1 METVMPGAL
10 LFSSRL
16 DDPVA
21 WSAAL
26 KAEMPGLDVRVSPD
40 LGDPADIETALVWK
54 APPGELASL
63 PNLKLITNLGAGV
76 DPILADE
83 TIPMHLPVARLGD
96 EVMAQMMA
104 QFATLCVLRHYRDL
118 GRYARQQR
126 EHRWHYELPR
136 ASYDC
141 RVGIMGIGLLG
152 GAAARMLAGIGFSVA
167 GWGRSPRT
175 VDGVETYHGAA
186 GLPAFLARTDILV
199 CLLPLTAETRHI
211 VGRDVLYRLP
221 RGARLVNCGRGGTV
235 DEAALL
241 AALEDGQIAE
251 ATLDVFETE
260 PLPPDHPFWGMDN
273 VLVLPHIASIAV
285 PEIAAR
291 DVVENI
297 RRLRTGQALLNI
309 VDRARGY

>member
-1 METVMPGAL
+1 MTSGAL
-10 LFSSRL
+10 LFSSKL

-26 KAEMPGLDVRVSPD
+26 KAAMPELEVRVSPE

-76 DPILADE
+76 DPILADP
-83 TIPMHLPVARLGD
+83 TIPPHIPVARLGD

-104 QFATLCVLRHYRDL
+104 QFVTMCVLRHYRDL
-118 GRYARQQR
+118 ARFEKQQR
-126 EHRWHYELPR
+126 ERRWEYRLPV

-141 RVGIMGIGLLG
+141 RVGVMGIGLLG
-152 GAAARMLAGIGFSVA
+152 GAAARMLAGIGFPVA
-167 GWGRSPRT
+167 GWGRSPRSI
-175 VDGVETYHGAA
+175 DGVETYHGPD
-186 GLPAFLARTDILV
+186 GLAPFLARTDILV
-199 CLLPLTAETRHI
+199 CLLPLTRETRHI
-211 VGRDVLYRLP
+211 VGRDVLYALP
-221 RGARLVNCGRGGTV
+221 RGAKLVNCGRGGTV

-241 AALEDGQIAE
+241 AALRDGQIAE
-251 ATLDVFETE
+251 ATIDVFEEE
-260 PLPPDHPFWGMDN
+260 PLPPDNPFWGMAN

-291 DVVENI
+291 DVVANI
-297 RRLRTGQALLNI
+297 RRLRAGEELLNI

>member
-1 METVMPGAL
+1 MPGAL

-26 KAEMPGLDVRVSPD
+26 KAEMRELEVRVSPD
-40 LGDPADIETALVWK
+40 LGDPVDIETALVWK

-63 PNLKLITNLGAGV
+63 PNLRLITNLGAGV
-76 DPILADE
+76 DPILADA
-83 TIPMHLPVARLGD
+83 TIPPHIPVARLGD

-104 QFATLCVLRHYRDL
+104 QFVTMCVLRHYRDL
-118 GRYARQQR
+118 GRYERQHR
-126 EHRWHYELPR
+126 EAHWHYALPR
-136 ASYDC
+136 TSYEVP
-141 RVGIMGIGLLG
+141 VGIMGIGLLG
-152 GAAARMLAGIGFSVA
+152 GTAARMLASIGFRVA

-175 VDGVETYHGAA
+175 IEGIETYHGSE
-186 GLPAFLARTDILV
+186 GLAPFLARTEILV
-199 CLLPLTAETRHI
+199 CLLPLTHETRHI
-211 VGRDVLYRLP
+211 VNRDALYALP
-221 RGARLVNCGRGGTV
+221 RGAKLINCGRGGTV

-241 AALEDGQIAE
+241 AALQDGQIAE

-260 PLPPDHPFWGMDN
+260 PLPDTHPFWRMDQ

-297 RRLRTGQALLNI
+297 RRLRQRLPLLNI

>member
-1 METVMPGAL
+1 MPGAL

-26 KAEMPGLDVRVSPD
+26 KAAMPELEVRVSPE
-40 LGDPADIETALVWK
+40 LGNPADIETALVWK

-63 PNLKLITNLGAGV
+63 PNLKLIVNLGAGV
-76 DPILADE
+76 DPILADA
-83 TIPMHLPVARLGD
+83 TIPPHIPVARLGD
-96 EVMAQMMA
+96 DVMAQMMA
-104 QFATLCVLRHYRDL
+104 QFVTMCVLRHYRDL
-118 GRYARQQR
+118 ARYERQQR
-126 EHRWHYELPR
+126 ARQWRYELPR
-136 ASYDC
+136 ASYEC
-141 RVGIMGIGLLG
+141 RVGVMGIGLLG
-152 GAAARMLAGIGFSVA
+152 GAAARMLAGLGFPVA

-175 VDGVETYHGAA
+175 IDGVETYHGAA
-186 GLPAFLARTDILV
+186 GLGAFLARTEILV
-199 CLLPLTAETRHI
+199 CLLPLTRETRHL
-211 VGRDVLYRLP
+211 VDRAALYQLP
-221 RGARLVNCGRGGTV
+221 RGAKLINCGRGGTV

-260 PLPPDHPFWGMDN
+260 PLPPDHPFWTMDQ
-273 VLVLPHIASIAV
+273 VLVLPHTASIAV

-297 RRLRTGQALLNI
+297 RRIADGRPFLNI

>member
-1 METVMPGAL
+1 MPGAL

-26 KAEMPGLDVRVSPD
+26 KAAMPELEVRVSPE

-76 DPILADE
+76 DPILADA
-83 TIPMHLPVARLGD
+83 TIPPHIPVARLGD

-104 QFATLCVLRHYRDL
+104 QFVTLCVLRHYRDL
-118 GRYARQQR
+118 GRHARQQR
-126 EHRWHYELPR
+126 EARWHYELPR
-136 ASYDC
+136 ASYDVP
-141 RVGIMGIGLLG
+141 VGIMGIGLLG
-152 GAAARMLAGIGFSVA
+152 GAAARMLASIGFRVT
-167 GWGRSPRT
+167 GWGRSPRIIE
-175 VDGVETYHGAA
+175 GIEIYHGPE
-186 GLPAFLARTDILV
+186 GLAPFLARTEILV
-199 CLLPLTAETRHI
+199 CLLPLTGETRHI
-211 VGRDVLYRLP
+211 VNRDVLYALP
-221 RGARLVNCGRGGTV
+221 RGAKLINCGRGGTV

-241 AALEDGQIAE
+241 VALQDGQIAE

-260 PLPPDHPFWGMDN
+260 PLPDTHPFWRMDQ

-297 RRLRTGQALLNI
+297 RRLRQGLPLLNV
-309 VDRARGY
+309 VDRERGY